1 MSTPKGERQK
11 DLFRSAL
18 DSIIDLRHSLV
29 LLAQRI
35 DWTFLE
41 RRLGSVYRPGPGQP
55 PLPVLLFAGLMI
67 LKRDKGP
74 A

>member
-35 DWTFLE
+35 D
-41 RRLGSVYRPGPGQP
+41 
-55 PLPVLLFAGLMI
+55 
-67 LKRDKGP
+67 
-74 A
+74 